1 MRGLRFWPV
10 HDELRGTSMS
20 PETEEARTRKAQAS
34 AEFWAIA
41 AAYVRNRQA
50 HDATPEGI
58 LLHAIR
64 AQIAAVDARQR
75 QAEAPYVAQE
85 IEIEREIERLRA
97 KLAATYEER
106 CRIAAPFESELDKL
120 YEDENNV

>member
-1 MRGLRFWPV
+1 MTP
-10 HDELRGTSMS
+10 DA
-20 PETEEARTRKAQAS
+20 EEARTRKAQAS

-50 HDATPEGI
+50 HDATPDGI
-58 LLHAIR
+58 RLHAIR

-75 QAEAPYVAQE
+75 QAEAPYVAAE
-85 IEIEREIERLRA
+85 IEIEREIERLKA

-106 CRIAAPFESELDKL
+106 CRIAAPFEAELDVL
-120 YEDENNV
+120 YEKENNV